1 GSSLR
6 EEGFQ
11 FGATSFGR
19 IRVGEFLVV
28 GFVSASPNGS
38 SFDSPKLSLP
48 FEPLRS
54 RKTKKLVSNIK
65 HWKNSS
71 PKAVYSEGLSIRD
84 ETSRGFSHQREVPRQ
99 NPNDCREGLRK
110 AMSPLSTRKMGQ
122 FVYIVRKRIKLSA
135 EKAIFVFDKAI
146 ERCIVRNIVRQA
158 AKQAAIRDVQ
168 EASVYEDTLCQSF
181 TLRCNTVQSFK
192 SKEYVCE
199 TFAWIHYY

>member
-1 GSSLR
+1 MAHACVSTSASSLR
-6 EEGFQ
+6 FT
-11 FGATSFGR
+11 A
-19 IRVGEFLVV
+19 

-54 RKTKKLVSNIK
+54 RETKKLVSNIK

-84 ETSRGFSHQREVPRQ
+84 AITCLLLGVFFVMSETRQAEASRIREKYPDRIPV
-99 NPNDCREGLRK
+99 
-110 AMSPLSTRKMGQ
+110 
-122 FVYIVRKRIKLSA
+122 IVEKA
-135 EKAIFVFDKAI
+135 EKSDVPVIDKKKSDKAI
-146 ERCIVRNIVRQA
+146 ERCIVKNIVE
-158 AKQAAIRDVQ
+158 QAAIRDVQ

-199 TFAWIHYY
+199 TFAWMHYYWFLTN